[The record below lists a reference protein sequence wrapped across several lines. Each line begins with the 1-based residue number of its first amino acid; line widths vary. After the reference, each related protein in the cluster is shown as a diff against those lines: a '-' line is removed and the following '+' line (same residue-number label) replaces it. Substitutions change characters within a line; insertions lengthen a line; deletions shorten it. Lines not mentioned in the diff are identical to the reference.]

1 MREVYTGAALATM
14 WDQGTPYHPGGP
26 VTDFSRKTVS
36 DMAANNP
43 GSEMGTTSSLHDIA
57 WDDEELFWRGEY
69 ARRPYVRAD
78 RGFAHYEPA
87 FRYGTTAATRYRGR
101 SWKDMEGEL
110 AAGWGR
116 ARGSAETGWDEIKG
130 AVRDAWDRVT
140 GRFGSS

>member
-1 MREVYTGAALATM
+1 M
-14 WDQGTPYHPGGP
+14 
-26 VTDFSRKTVS
+26 TDFSKKTVS

-57 WDDEELFWRGEY
+57 WDDEELYWRGEY

-87 FRYGTTAATRYRGR
+87 FRYGTTAASRYRGR
-101 SWKDMEGEL
+101 SWTDMEGEL

-116 ARGSAETGWDEIKG
+116 ARGSSETGWEEIKG

>member
-1 MREVYTGAALATM
+1 M
-14 WDQGTPYHPGGP
+14 
-26 VTDFSRKTVS
+26 TDFSKKTVS

-57 WDDEELFWRGEY
+57 WDDEELYWRGEY

-87 FRYGTTAATRYRGR
+87 FRYGTTAASRYRGR

-116 ARGSAETGWDEIKG
+116 VRGSSETGWEEIKG